1 MAKLSFAQ
9 AIKNLFSAHKKEDTE
24 FFEAP
29 ADALIEGDIG
39 VKNAMEH
46 VDQLETECKEG
57 MLCFKR
63 YPALFNSV
71 DDAKRYLSKFDSV
84 LDMLC
89 SISIEPANYI
99 PFGILITFDDEDH
112 EKRLRNAIETIKNE
126 CKNSFSCRNCK
137 LRHSD
142 GDVKLCYIL
151 ETCPEEWELSDNNSD
166 DRIFK

>member
-1 MAKLSFAQ
+1 MTKTKIVSDIEKLKGKFV
-9 AIKNLFSAHKKEDTE
+9 IRDKFTKLLVT
-24 FFEAP
+24 
-29 ADALIEGDIG
+29 
-39 VKNAMEH
+39 
-46 VDQLETECKEG
+46 ETECKEG
-57 MLCFKR
+57 MLCFIR

-89 SISIEPANYI
+89 SISIEPVNDI
-99 PFGILITFDDEDH
+99 SFGILITFDDEDH

-142 GDVKLCYIL
+142 GVVKLCYIL
-151 ETCPEEWELSDNNSD
+151 ETCPEEWELAYNNSD
-166 DRIFK
+166 DRLFK

>member
-1 MAKLSFAQ
+1 MTKTKIVSGTEKLKGKFVIRDKFTKLLA
-9 AIKNLFSAHKKEDTE
+9 T
-24 FFEAP
+24 
-29 ADALIEGDIG
+29 
-39 VKNAMEH
+39 
-46 VDQLETECKEG
+46 ETECKEG

-71 DDAKRYLSKFDSV
+71 DDAKRYLSKFDNG
-84 LDMLC
+84 LDKLC
-89 SISIEPANYI
+89 SISIEPVNYI
-99 PFGILITFDDEDH
+99 PLGILITFDDEDH

-151 ETCPEEWELSDNNSD
+151 ETCPEEWELADNNSD